1 MKLNHFV
8 SITCCSL
15 IYESV
20 SRTGWFL
27 TSGLHIL
34 PFLKEI
40 MTKLW
45 IRMISRR
52 DMNLSFKYFLGL
64 CFILYFFM
72 FQAHPDTLAVCVSL
86 FFFWSALFS
95 SFINQHMQSWP
106 ILLWLKDMTLQRRL
120 RQEIMFWF
128 SFSGHGLHIV
138 AFRVKFFNEANR
150 SLVPPLP
157 WEKVYPSYTGS
168 FPSII
173 HTHAYFAWTLAYMHA
188 WCHVHMHMTPIWADD
203 SKIVSYECLGLELGY
218 GKWWQLSLWK

>member
-1 MKLNHFV
+1 MNKNDFKARHEFV
-8 SITCCSL
+8 LQIFP
-15 IYESV
+15 
-20 SRTGWFL
+20 WFV
-27 TSGLHIL
+27 
-34 PFLKEI
+34 F
-40 MTKLW
+40 
-45 IRMISRR
+45 
-52 DMNLSFKYFLGL
+52 
-64 CFILYFFM
+64 
-72 FQAHPDTLAVCVSL
+72 HPL
-86 FFFWSALFS
+86 FFYVPGTPWHFGCVHKSFFFFLSALFS

-106 ILLWLKDMTLQRRL
+106 ILLWLKDTTLQRRL

-173 HTHAYFAWTLAYMHA
+173 HIHEYFAWTLAYMHA
-188 WCHVHMHMTPIWADD
+188 WCHMRMHMTPIWADD
-203 SKIVSYECLGLELGY
+203 GKIVSYECLGLELGY